1 MDIERVLKEAKQ
13 DRFALIIP
21 PEWEEFVNQH
31 IAEIF
36 PVAKVTGILVDEYA
50 KGVAYHCTNPV
61 NVKSIME
68 NGFKVKPVE
77 DDSLTFGGGVV
88 YCWPESHDIK
98 GAALAETAVLKVE
111 YDGHVLRS
119 IALEDADPRDE
130 YQILIFPD
138 AIKSVQYIGNVGK
151 VEDLDKLLTKH
162 FGSGLILSEIIQ
174 YDSYKE
180 LVELLYEVGDLAESV
195 DLIENVVKM
204 LDRITGRK
212 SSKFTE
218 WEPLEDILIK
228 HFGEGFPFPEAP
240 CCDSYGKLV
249 DVLYDVSNLLNINLE
264 DILETLD
271 DICCLDAV
279 RDENGELVYDQQRVA
294 EILEEQNRSED
305 YE

>member
-21 PEWEEFVNQH
+21 PKWEEFVNQH

-151 VEDLDKLLTKH
+151 VEDLDDLLTKH
-162 FGSGLILSEIIQ
+162 FGDGLSLPDTTQ
-174 YDSYKE
+174 YDE
-180 LVELLYEVGDLAESV
+180 LVELLYEVGDLAEFP
-195 DLIENVVKM
+195 DLIENIVNK
-204 LDRITGRK
+204 LDRIAGRK
-212 SSKFTE
+212 SSKNTE

-240 CCDSYGKLV
+240 CCDSYDKLV
-249 DVLYDVSNLLNINLE
+249 DVLYDLSNLLNINLE
-264 DILETLD
+264 DIVETLD

-279 RDENGELVYDQQRVA
+279 RDENGELVYDQQQVA

>member
-1 MDIERVLKEAKQ
+1 M
-13 DRFALIIP
+13 
-21 PEWEEFVNQH
+21 
-31 IAEIF
+31 
-36 PVAKVTGILVDEYA
+36 
-50 KGVAYHCTNPV
+50 
-61 NVKSIME
+61 
-68 NGFKVKPVE
+68 
-77 DDSLTFGGGVV
+77 
-88 YCWPESHDIK
+88 
-98 GAALAETAVLKVE
+98 
-111 YDGHVLRS
+111 
-119 IALEDADPRDE
+119 
-130 YQILIFPD
+130 
-138 AIKSVQYIGNVGK
+138 
-151 VEDLDKLLTKH
+151 DKLLTKH

-264 DILETLD
+264 DIVETLD

>member
-1 MDIERVLKEAKQ
+1 M
-13 DRFALIIP
+13 
-21 PEWEEFVNQH
+21 
-31 IAEIF
+31 
-36 PVAKVTGILVDEYA
+36 
-50 KGVAYHCTNPV
+50 
-61 NVKSIME
+61 
-68 NGFKVKPVE
+68 
-77 DDSLTFGGGVV
+77 
-88 YCWPESHDIK
+88 
-98 GAALAETAVLKVE
+98 LKVE

-264 DILETLD
+264 DIVETLD